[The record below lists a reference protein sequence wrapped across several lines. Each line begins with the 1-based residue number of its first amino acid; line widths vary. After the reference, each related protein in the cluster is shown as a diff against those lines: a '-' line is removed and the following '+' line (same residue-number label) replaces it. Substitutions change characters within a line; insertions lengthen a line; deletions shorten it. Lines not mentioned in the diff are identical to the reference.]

1 MNAELLTAHFP
12 RIALVP
18 RYRVAAQP
26 RPAPRWLR
34 AVADV
39 RAGEVG
45 TALALALV
53 VFLLLTAYYLLKVA
67 REPLILLGGG
77 AEVKAYASAG
87 QALLLVAVLKGHG
100 ALAARVERMALLTI
114 VLVFF
119 ASNLVVFSV
128 ALGAGAEVGLP
139 FYLWVGVFSVTVL
152 AAFWSFANDI
162 YRPEQGRRLF
172 AVIGAG
178 SSLGAVAGAA
188 LGRFLVRTVGPAELM
203 LFAAAL
209 LLLCLG
215 LFRWVHSQVPPQ
227 SPRALDAAD
236 SVGPLSREGGF
247 SLLLRDP
254 YLLLIGALA
263 LLRNWVNSTG
273 EYVLDR
279 TLVAAAP
286 HVVEAGESAT
296 RFIAEFKADYFSAV
310 NVLGVVCQLFLASRV
325 LKHLGVGGAL
335 LILPGVSL
343 VANAA
348 MAFLPVLALVRSVKV
363 AENGV
368 DYSVQNTA
376 GNALYLVTSRDAK
389 YKAKPVIDAFLMR
402 AGDGLGAAAI
412 WAGSHFGWPAQIFA
426 RVDVVLCVVWLVV
439 AWAVHR
445 RHTRLAASLN
455 KGCTSGAE
463 GPRAGAPPQPTIR
476 LARPSVTPAL
486 PLAA

>member
-1 MNAELLTAHFP
+1 MKAELLTAYSLRLAP
-12 RIALVP
+12 VP
-18 RYRVAAQP
+18 VDRVPAQP

-39 RAGEVG
+39 RAGEAG
-45 TALALALV
+45 TALALALI

-87 QALLLVAVLKGHG
+87 QALLLVGVLKGYG
-100 ALAARVERMALLTI
+100 ALAARVQRMALLSI
-114 VLVFF
+114 VLLFF
-119 ASNLVVFSV
+119 ASNLVLFSLAVRAGV
-128 ALGAGAEVGLP
+128 AVGLP

-178 SSLGAVAGAA
+178 SSVGAVAGAA

-203 LFAAAL
+203 LIAGAL
-209 LLLCLG
+209 LVVCLG
-215 LFRWVHSQVPPQ
+215 LFNLIDGRAPEQ
-227 SPRALDAAD
+227 SPRAVDEAD
-236 SVGPLSREGGF
+236 SVGPLSRESGF
-247 SLLLRDP
+247 ALLVRDP

-279 TLVAAAP
+279 TLIAAAP
-286 HVVEAGESAT
+286 HVVEAGGSAT

-310 NVLGVVCQLFLASRV
+310 NILGVVCQLFLASRV
-325 LKHLGVGGAL
+325 LKHLGVGRAL
-335 LILPGVSL
+335 LILPGVAL

-376 GNALYLVTSRDAK
+376 NNALYLVTSREAK

-402 AGDGLGAAAI
+402 AGDALGAAAI
-412 WAGSHFGWPAQIFA
+412 WAGGHFGWDPQVFA
-426 RVDVVLCVVWLVV
+426 RVDVALCAVWLVV

-445 RHTRLAASLN
+445 RHTRL
-455 KGCTSGAE
+455 GATLSKESSSSAREPRGWAVPNARPE
-463 GPRAGAPPQPTIR
+463 GPRS
-476 LARPSVTPAL
+476 SVTPAL